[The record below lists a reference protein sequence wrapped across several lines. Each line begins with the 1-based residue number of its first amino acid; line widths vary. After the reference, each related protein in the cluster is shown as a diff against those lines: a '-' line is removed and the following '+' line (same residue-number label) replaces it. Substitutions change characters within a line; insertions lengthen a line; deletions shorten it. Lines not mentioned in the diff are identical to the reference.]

1 MQWKIKRRGLMVG
14 LAVSLAVSAIG
25 ISSSIAQA
33 AIDNAALPR
42 MSTPIMNLSLVMFDT
57 ETTGFSPSK
66 DRLVELGAVKIENG
80 QIVARTNWLINP
92 GRKIPDRV
100 INVHGISNEM
110 VKDKPSFAEIYP
122 EFLAF
127 IGDSILMAH
136 NARFDVDFVRAE
148 ILRASQPLPSNTT
161 VDTLKLF
168 RKWYPDAPSHKVGAL
183 IDFIGIQKDEDLH
196 RGDVDAEMQSMIF
209 LDGLNRHPNV
219 KTLRQFLADAGGL
232 LVF

>member
-1 MQWKIKRRGLMVG
+1 MQWKIKRHGLMIG

-42 MSTPIMNLSLVMFDT
+42 MSTPVRNLSLVMFDT

-80 QIVARTNWLINP
+80 QIISRTNWLINP

-100 INVHGISNEM
+100 IKVHGISNEM
-110 VKDKPSFAEIYP
+110 VQDKPGFAQVYP
-122 EFLAF
+122 EFLAY
-127 IGDSILMAH
+127 IGDSILLAH

-148 ILRASQPLPSNTT
+148 ILRAGQPLPSNAT

-168 RKWYPDAPSHKVGAL
+168 RKWYPDAPSHKVGVL
-183 IDFIGIQKDEDLH
+183 IDFIGIQKGEALH
-196 RGDVDAEMQSMIF
+196 RGDVDAEMQSVIL
-209 LDGLNRHPNV
+209 LDGLNRHPQV

-232 LVF
+232 IVF